1 MTNMKR
7 HHFWLSKLPG
17 GVTESSTVF
26 GSETGRVPQHVEE
39 TNQIHWFGGHLIVA
53 YQMRFDLLEKKGRM
67 FSSVW
72 RKCHHWENLEQQ
84 RGIENNKQ
92 KLRCWLSSL
101 KVNENRVSW
110 NRIGT
115 INWPVRSVLHDPF
128 SINHTS
134 IGKKHQPFAW
144 FSKAFQSSALVKKG

>member
-17 GVTESSTVF
+17 FASRSPQLF
-26 GSETGRVPQHVEE
+26 LDRLHGRVPQHVEE

-53 YQMRFDLLEKKGRM
+53 YQMRFDLLEKKGR
-67 FSSVW
+67 
-72 RKCHHWENLEQQ
+72 KCHHWENLEQQ
-84 RGIENNKQ
+84 RGIENNKE

-101 KVNENRVSW
+101 KINEDRVSW

-134 IGKKHQPFAW
+134 IGKKHQTFAW
-144 FSKAFQSSALVKKG
+144 FSKAFQSSALIKKG